1 MRVTKRSGRVED
13 VKFDNVTNRIS
24 KLTEGLSNSVDVTKV
39 AQQVFSSIYDGINT
53 HEIDTLSAE
62 ICIGMI
68 TSDPDYEILAT
79 RITASNIQKRAANN
93 FHIAMRKLHKA
104 GIVTHEVLEVSSKV
118 KDDIKP
124 ERDYDFGYFGLKT
137 LEKGYLQKIDGEIIE
152 TPQYMYMRV
161 AIGIHGHDTERVL
174 ETYDALSKGLFIHA
188 TPTLFNAGTP
198 RPQMSSCFVAGTA
211 VFTTNR
217 GPVPIEEVCIGD
229 NVVTHTGSIKPVLQT
244 HKNLL
249 GDRTLFDVKIY
260 KTPGFQV
267 TGNHRF
273 WSITKEQLHW
283 KDEPQWNSIEHL
295 RVGDWISIPKT
306 KLNTVYEI
314 LDMYELLKDEN
325 GTEHWTYSFEFDGT
339 KMRRLT
345 HFTSEYRPNGIT
357 LKGEWFERYIKV
369 DEDFAWFIGSWY
381 GDGCITYQR
390 SSAKSKRTPTHRGIS
405 FAQNPNNTTFIE
417 KIEKIGCKYLGVHA
431 CISKSKKRNCLS
443 ISFNNSAIG
452 NAFNILFGRWSSG
465 KFLWP
470 NMYSWNR
477 NMVSAFIG
485 GLVSTDG
492 CCTLRGNVTVQ
503 LTNQPLIKSI
513 FHLSRSV
520 GLDTSLTVGS
530 KPYKDRK
537 QYIGRIQF
545 PWIPEIM
552 KWVYKHYD
560 DNRLYKSERANTT
573 LEIDGKI
580 FLRINA
586 KTRVK
591 DNLPEFVYT
600 LGVKDDHSYTVQGVI
615 AENCFL
621 IANKEDSIDGIYDTV
636 KECARISKWAGGIGL
651 HIHDVRANKSHIR
664 GTNGTSDGIIPMLR
678 VYNSTARYVNQ
689 AGRRKGSIA
698 VYLEPWHADILD
710 FLEIRLNQG
719 DEEARCRDLFSAM
732 WIPDLFMKR
741 VESGGNWSLFCPDQ
755 AKGLSDVYGK
765 EFEDLYEK
773 YEAEGLARKVVPASE
788 VWKAIIKSQSE
799 TGTPYMLYKDAC
811 NEKSNHKHVGTI
823 KSSNLC
829 VAPETKILTSKGQQI
844 ISELVDQDVEVWNGD
859 EFSNVTI
866 RQTGKNQK
874 LLTVKT
880 SKGLELRCTPYHKFW
895 IVGHNE
901 PIEAQ
906 NLEKGMK
913 IIKHS
918 LPVINHNTEN
928 MKYAY
933 THGLFCAD
941 GTTSSHGNPKRCL
954 FKAKNNGFCMR
965 HQKNLKDYEEDDD
978 GTCQA
983 NSYSEQKFL
992 DLYHVKK
999 KLMKFIDYD
1008 YASNNDACNKIRL
1021 RLPKDIDE
1029 KYTVPTECSLESKL
1043 EWFAG
1048 LIDGDGCVT
1057 KHQGGRGISIQIGSI
1072 HYNFLND
1079 VLLMLQT
1086 IGVNSRI
1093 NLSRNESIKE
1103 LPGGSYTCK
1112 KLWRLLIPSGG
1123 VELLKTLGLNT
1134 RRVNINTENLPNRQ
1148 ALHFDKI
1155 VSVEDLGETSDTF
1168 CFNEP
1173 LKHRGIFNGILTGN
1187 CTEILEY
1194 TDKDETAVCNL
1205 ASIALPKYVDVEK
1218 KEFNHEE
1225 LHRVTKMVTRNLNKV
1240 IDKNFYPTENGERS
1254 NMRHRPIGIGVQGLA
1269 DVFIMLRMSFGSEES
1284 RKLNRDIFETIYH
1297 ASLESSCEL
1306 AEMYGTYETF
1316 KGSPFSQGILQFDM
1330 WDRDPKFSGRY
1341 DWNAMRELVK
1351 KGTRNSLLLAPMPT
1365 ASTSQ
1370 ILGNNE
1376 CFEPYTTNIYLR
1388 RTLAGEFVVVNKHL
1402 VNDLKERGLWSKEM
1416 KDLMVK
1422 ANGSVQN
1429 IIDIPDD
1436 LKELYKTV
1444 WEMSQKTIIDMAA
1457 DRGVYIDQSQSMNLF
1472 VESPTLS
1479 KLSSM
1484 HMYAW
1489 KTGLKTGM
1497 YYLRSKAKAR
1507 PIQFSLEAECAMC
1520 SA

>member
-118 KDDIKP
+118 KDDIQP

-137 LEKGYLQKIDGEIIE
+137 LEKGYLQKIDSEIIE

-161 AIGIHGHDTERVL
+161 SIGIHGHDTERVL
-174 ETYDALSKGLFIHA
+174 ETYEALSKGLFIHA

-198 RPQMSSCFVAGTA
+198 RPQMSSCF
-211 VFTTNR
+211 
-217 GPVPIEEVCIGD
+217 
-229 NVVTHTGSIKPVLQT
+229 
-244 HKNLL
+244 
-249 GDRTLFDVKIY
+249 
-260 KTPGFQV
+260 
-267 TGNHRF
+267 
-273 WSITKEQLHW
+273 
-283 KDEPQWNSIEHL
+283 
-295 RVGDWISIPKT
+295 
-306 KLNTVYEI
+306 
-314 LDMYELLKDEN
+314 
-325 GTEHWTYSFEFDGT
+325 
-339 KMRRLT
+339 
-345 HFTSEYRPNGIT
+345 
-357 LKGEWFERYIKV
+357 
-369 DEDFAWFIGSWY
+369 
-381 GDGCITYQR
+381 
-390 SSAKSKRTPTHRGIS
+390 
-405 FAQNPNNTTFIE
+405 
-417 KIEKIGCKYLGVHA
+417 
-431 CISKSKKRNCLS
+431 
-443 ISFNNSAIG
+443 
-452 NAFNILFGRWSSG
+452 
-465 KFLWP
+465 
-470 NMYSWNR
+470 
-477 NMVSAFIG
+477 
-485 GLVSTDG
+485 
-492 CCTLRGNVTVQ
+492 
-503 LTNQPLIKSI
+503 
-513 FHLSRSV
+513 
-520 GLDTSLTVGS
+520 
-530 KPYKDRK
+530 
-537 QYIGRIQF
+537 
-545 PWIPEIM
+545 
-552 KWVYKHYD
+552 
-560 DNRLYKSERANTT
+560 
-573 LEIDGKI
+573 
-580 FLRINA
+580 
-586 KTRVK
+586 
-591 DNLPEFVYT
+591 
-600 LGVKDDHSYTVQGVI
+600 
-615 AENCFL
+615 L

-636 KECARISKWAGGIGL
+636 KECAQISKWAGGIGL

-741 VESGGNWSLFCPDQ
+741 VESGGNWSLFCPDV
-755 AKGLSDVYGK
+755 ARGLSNVYGK

-773 YEAEGLARKVVPASE
+773 YEAEGLAKKVVPASE

-811 NEKSNHKHVGTI
+811 NEKSNHKHIGTI
-823 KSSNLC
+823 KSSNL
-829 VAPETKILTSKGQQI
+829 
-844 ISELVDQDVEVWNGD
+844 
-859 EFSNVTI
+859 
-866 RQTGKNQK
+866 
-874 LLTVKT
+874 
-880 SKGLELRCTPYHKFW
+880 
-895 IVGHNE
+895 
-901 PIEAQ
+901 
-906 NLEKGMK
+906 
-913 IIKHS
+913 
-918 LPVINHNTEN
+918 
-928 MKYAY
+928 
-933 THGLFCAD
+933 
-941 GTTSSHGNPKRCL
+941 
-954 FKAKNNGFCMR
+954 
-965 HQKNLKDYEEDDD
+965 
-978 GTCQA
+978 
-983 NSYSEQKFL
+983 
-992 DLYHVKK
+992 
-999 KLMKFIDYD
+999 
-1008 YASNNDACNKIRL
+1008 
-1021 RLPKDIDE
+1021 
-1029 KYTVPTECSLESKL
+1029 
-1043 EWFAG
+1043 
-1048 LIDGDGCVT
+1048 
-1057 KHQGGRGISIQIGSI
+1057 
-1072 HYNFLND
+1072 
-1079 VLLMLQT
+1079 
-1086 IGVNSRI
+1086 
-1093 NLSRNESIKE
+1093 
-1103 LPGGSYTCK
+1103 
-1112 KLWRLLIPSGG
+1112 
-1123 VELLKTLGLNT
+1123 
-1134 RRVNINTENLPNRQ
+1134 
-1148 ALHFDKI
+1148 
-1155 VSVEDLGETSDTF
+1155 
-1168 CFNEP
+1168 
-1173 LKHRGIFNGILTGN
+1173 

-1240 IDKNFYPTENGERS
+1240 IDKNFYPTENGKRS

-1351 KGTRNSLLLAPMPT
+1351 KDTRNSLLLAPMPT

-1402 VNDLKERGLWSKEM
+1402 VSDLKERGLWSKEM

-1507 PIQFSLEAECAMC
+1507 PIQFSLEAECTMC